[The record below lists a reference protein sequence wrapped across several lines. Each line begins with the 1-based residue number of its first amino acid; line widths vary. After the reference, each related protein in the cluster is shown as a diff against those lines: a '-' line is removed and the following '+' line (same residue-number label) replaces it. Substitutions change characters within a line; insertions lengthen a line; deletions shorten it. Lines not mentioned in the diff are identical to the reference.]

1 MLLAWALWRSVRR
14 PTVDSAAL
22 MRMVCAGRLNRDAIC
37 VVDTA
42 GRIIATNQS
51 YDELTGYTPAE
62 LQDRPFCRMLH
73 DRLDDP
79 ATLTVVET
87 ALCNRSELRTD
98 ISFRATSGEVH
109 TMILELHPLHDVRG
123 RFLGHGVAQIDI
135 DLQRRER
142 EKTERLLR
150 HHQAVLDILDQF
162 AIVSE
167 TDLDGRITYVNTEFV
182 KLSGYD
188 QTELLGRP
196 HGVISSG
203 YHDAQF
209 WHEMWDTITQGKIW
223 NNTVCNRAKNG
234 SLYWEHV
241 AISPLLGADG
251 LPEKYLSIHLNIT
264 SLKLNRDLLERTG
277 RIARI
282 GGWYAELGTQRVN
295 FSREALTILGV
306 QLPVQSD
313 IDDEHALPEAWRELY
328 TCIRE
333 ATTARK
339 AFIRTLQI
347 ALPDGRTHAFRVA
360 GEIEY
365 LDDRPYRL
373 VGAAQD
379 ITELL
384 ETRQRALAS
393 ERTLYSA
400 IEALDEA
407 FALFDEQ
414 EKLVFCNEKYRA
426 IAGEMGHRIVPGLAF
441 EEVLRIGV
449 EANAFLDAENDPQKW
464 LADQLQAM
472 HSPHSSVHQHLRDGR
487 WLDVI
492 SAVTEDGMR
501 IRICLDVTE
510 MHRALEAAHMGM
522 RSKSQFLA
530 NMSHEIRTPM
540 NAIIGML
547 QLIRHTALDSEQQD
561 LLDKTNNAAHTLL
574 SLLNDILDFSK
585 IDANQ
590 MQLSVE
596 PFELDALLAELS
608 VILSGSLGERNLE
621 LIYDIDPDIPPV
633 LRGDAL
639 RLKQVLMNLGSNAI
653 KFTHSGEVVVRVRML
668 QLDETGA
675 LLEFAVED
683 TGIGISAEQRPRIF
697 NAFSQAETSTSRR
710 YGGTGLG
717 LTISKRLIQ
726 LMLDHAG
733 TGCDLDFD
741 SKPGQGSRFFFQ
753 ILLPVAPNGAAFSQP
768 PKVEAGTTAWLL
780 EPHPHSSKALERML
794 AGMGWQVQIFSD
806 ANSMQATV
814 RAGAFKPKPKLVLL
828 NQDAPQRQ
836 AFLDGLA
843 TLQDDPPVLLTMSSR
858 SLNVPRATLCKPVT
872 AGMVRVA
879 LGRHSTP
886 ELPRVEPPPVVQRLA
901 NLHLLLV
908 EDNAINQEVAL
919 RMLAREGATV
929 SVVGDGQAALDALDA
944 TPHVYDLVLMD
955 LHMPTLDGL
964 QATRAIRC
972 KPQHA
977 GLPIIAMT
985 ANAMEADR
993 QACLEAGMSDHIG
1006 KPFDLNR
1013 LIEIILQH
1021 TRGAQVPFATEIA
1034 ALPPEAP
1041 VTPLLDAHAAL
1052 NRLNH
1057 DTAFYA
1063 RLLHDFILLAP
1074 ALGEKVL
1081 ETQSADS
1088 TPIREAAHQLKSTAA
1103 LVGASRLASVCESVE
1118 QALRRD
1124 PESVPNSEARL
1135 SFEKTL
1141 NATLEAQHDWL
1152 ARHTEVSAGKT
1163 ISDDTATNGIDI
1175 EASLDRLVAHLA
1187 VHDMD
1192 ALDLFDELVLQCGA
1206 TLSGPSWA
1214 ALQQAMNRFD
1224 TEAAI
1229 DAIREL
1235 QKLKMAD
1242 SSFSE
1247 VLQAKQEGS
1256 GS

>member
-1 MLLAWALWRSVRR
+1 M
-14 PTVDSAAL
+14 
-22 MRMVCAGRLNRDAIC
+22 
-37 VVDTA
+37 
-42 GRIIATNQS
+42 
-51 YDELTGYTPAE
+51 
-62 LQDRPFCRMLH
+62 
-73 DRLDDP
+73 
-79 ATLTVVET
+79 
-87 ALCNRSELRTD
+87 
-98 ISFRATSGEVH
+98 
-109 TMILELHPLHDVRG
+109 
-123 RFLGHGVAQIDI
+123 
-135 DLQRRER
+135 
-142 EKTERLLR
+142 
-150 HHQAVLDILDQF
+150 
-162 AIVSE
+162 SE
-167 TDLDGRITYVNTEFV
+167 TDLNGRITHVNTEFV
-182 KLSGYD
+182 KVSGYS

-196 HGVISSG
+196 HSVISSG

-209 WHEMWDTITQGKIW
+209 WQEMWSTITQGKIW

-234 SLYWEHV
+234 SLYWVHV
-241 AISPLLGADG
+241 AISPLLGPNG

-264 SLKLNRDLLERTG
+264 SLKLNRDLLDRTG

-282 GGWYAELGTQRVN
+282 GGWSAELGTPRVN

-306 QLPVQSD
+306 QLPGQTD

-339 AFIRTLQI
+339 AFMRTLQI

-407 FALFDEQ
+407 FALYDAQ

-426 IAGEMGHRIVPGLAF
+426 IAGALGHRIVPGLTF
-441 EEVLRIGV
+441 EEVLRTGI
-449 EANAFLDAENDPQKW
+449 EANAFLDAEKDPEKW
-464 LADQLQAM
+464 LDNQLQAM
-472 HSPHSSVHQHLRDGR
+472 CSPHSSVHQHLRDDR

-510 MHRALEAAHMGM
+510 MHRALDAAHMGM

-547 QLIRHTALDSEQQD
+547 QLLRHTALDAEQQD
-561 LLDKTNNAAHTLL
+561 LLDKTNSAAHTLL

-590 MQLSVE
+590 MQLSIE

-608 VILSGSLGERNLE
+608 VILAGSLGERNLE

-639 RLKQVLMNLGSNAI
+639 RLKQVLMNLGCNAI

-668 QLDETGA
+668 QLDESGA

-697 NAFSQAETSTSRR
+697 NAFSQAEASTSRR

-726 LMLDHAG
+726 LMLDNAG
-733 TGCDLDFD
+733 TGRDLDFD
-741 SKPGQGSRFFFQ
+741 SEPGRGSRFFFQ
-753 ILLPVAPNGAAFSQP
+753 ILLPVEPNGAAFSASP
-768 PKVEAGTTAWLL
+768 EVEAGATAWLL
-780 EPHPHSSKALERML
+780 EPHPHSGKVLRRML
-794 AGMGWQVQIFSD
+794 AGMGWQVQIFTD
-806 ANSMQATV
+806 ANSMQAAV
-814 RAGAFKPKPKLVLL
+814 RAGSLNPKPKLVLL

-843 TLQDDPPVLLTMSSR
+843 TLQDDPPILLTMSSR
-858 SLNVPRATLCKPVT
+858 SLNGPRSTLCKPVT
-872 AGMVRVA
+872 AGMVRIA

-886 ELPRVEPPPVVQRLA
+886 ELPRLEPPPAVQRLA

-919 RMLAREGATV
+919 RMLAREGAMV
-929 SVVGDGQAALDALDA
+929 SVVGNGQAALDALDA
-944 TPHVYDLVLMD
+944 KPHRYDLVLMD

-977 GLPIIAMT
+977 GLPIVAMT
-985 ANAMEADR
+985 ANAMETDR

-1006 KPFDLNR
+1006 KPFDLDR
-1013 LIEIILQH
+1013 LIKIVLRH
-1021 TRGAQVPFATEIA
+1021 TRGAQAPSATDIA
-1034 ALPPEAP
+1034 ALPPEAA
-1041 VTPLLDAHAAL
+1041 VAPLLDAQAAL
-1052 NRLNH
+1052 TRLNH
-1057 DTAFYA
+1057 DAVFYA

-1074 ALGEKVL
+1074 ALGEKIL
-1081 ETQSADS
+1081 ETQPTNS
-1088 TPIREAAHQLKSTAA
+1088 TPIRDAAHQLKSTAA
-1103 LVGASRLASVCESVE
+1103 LVGASRLASICESIE
-1118 QALRRD
+1118 LALRRD
-1124 PESVPNSEARL
+1124 SESVPNSDARL

-1141 NATLEAQHDWL
+1141 NATLNAQNDWL
-1152 ARHTEVSAGKT
+1152 TRHAEVSAGKNL
-1163 ISDDTATNGIDI
+1163 SADTATNNIDI

-1192 ALDLFDELVLQCGA
+1192 ALDLFDELAGQCGVA
-1206 TLSGPSWA
+1206 LSGPSWDE
-1214 ALQQAMNRFD
+1214 LQRAMGRFD

-1229 DAIREL
+1229 DAIRRL
-1235 QKLKMAD
+1235 QKLKLAD
-1242 SSFSE
+1242 ASINE
-1247 VLQAKQEGS
+1247 AAHAKQEGS
-1256 GS
+1256 KS